1 MSGPEADRPGVVV
14 RPPFLYGSAFIAVLV
29 LRWFWPMPIVGHG
42 GPLWAA
48 LALSIVGV
56 AIVIPGRRALLA
68 AGTNVDPALPTTAI
82 VTTGPYRFSRNPL
95 YVGLPLFYLG
105 LTSVFNTWWGV
116 ILLVPILAIMHWG
129 VIRRE
134 ERYLEQRFGEP
145 YRQYCARV
153 RRYL

>member
-1 MSGPEADRPGVVV
+1 VV